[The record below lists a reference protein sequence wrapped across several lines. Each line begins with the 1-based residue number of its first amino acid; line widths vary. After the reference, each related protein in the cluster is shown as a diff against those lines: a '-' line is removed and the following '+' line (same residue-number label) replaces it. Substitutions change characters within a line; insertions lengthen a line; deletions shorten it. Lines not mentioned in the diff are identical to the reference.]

1 MMKLS
6 EATRQNLNTRLK
18 RIEGQ
23 TRGVQAM
30 LDENRDCRE
39 IIQQL
44 AAIRSALSGAAAAMM
59 REYASDCLF
68 NSPME
73 TEKRQELVEDL
84 INLLGKA

>member
-1 MMKLS
+1 MIKLS
-6 EATRQNLNTRLK
+6 ASTRQNLNIRLK

-23 TRGVQAM
+23 TRGIQAM

-39 IIQQL
+39 ILQQM
-44 AAIRSALSGAAAAMM
+44 AAIRSALAGAAASMM

-73 TEKRQELVEDL
+73 SEKRQELVEDL

>member
-1 MMKLS
+1 MKLS
-6 EATRQNLNTRLK
+6 DQTRQHLSTRLK

-23 TRGVQAM
+23 TRGVQSM

-39 IIQQL
+39 IVQQL
-44 AAIRSALSGAAAAMM
+44 SAIRSALQSATAEMM

-68 NSPME
+68 LAPVE
-73 TEKRQELVEDL
+73 GDKRQELVEDL

>member
-1 MMKLS
+1 MKLS
-6 EATRQNLNTRLK
+6 DNTRQNLLTRLK

-23 TRGVQAM
+23 TRGVQNM
-30 LDENRDCRE
+30 LEDERECRE

-44 AAIRSALSGAAAAMM
+44 SAIRSALQSATAEMM

-68 NSPME
+68 SVPQE
-73 TEKRQELVEDL
+73 QEKRQELVEDL

>member
-1 MMKLS
+1 MKLS
-6 EATRQNLNTRLK
+6 ELTRQNLSTRLK

-23 TRGVQAM
+23 TRGVQTM

-44 AAIRSALSGAAAAMM
+44 AAIRSALAGATATMM
-59 REYASDCLF
+59 REYTSECLF
-68 NSPME
+68 ITHME

-84 INLLGKA
+84 ITLLGKA

>member
-1 MMKLS
+1 MKLS
-6 EATRQNLNTRLK
+6 DPTRQRLATRLK

-39 IIQQL
+39 IVQQL
-44 AAIRSALSGAAAAMM
+44 SAVRSALQSATAEMM

-68 NSPME
+68 AAPLE
-73 TEKRQELVEDL
+73 GEKRQELVEDL

>member
-1 MMKLS
+1 MKLS
-6 EATRQNLNTRLK
+6 DATRQNLNTRLK

-23 TRGVQAM
+23 TRGVQTM

-44 AAIRSALSGAAAAMM
+44 SAIRSALAGATAAMM

-68 NSPME
+68 HSPLE
-73 TEKRQELVEDL
+73 TENRQELVEDL

>member
-1 MMKLS
+1 MKLS

-23 TRGVQAM
+23 TRGVQSM

-44 AAIRSALSGAAAAMM
+44 AAIRSALASATATMM
-59 REYASDCLF
+59 REYASECLF
-68 NSPME
+68 NVPVE
-73 TEKRQELVEDL
+73 GEKRQELVEDL
-84 INLLGKA
+84 IKLLGKA